1 MGIRMDGKALADRIC
16 LDLKERCDKLIE
28 LDVHPILTIV
38 TTGEDVVS
46 KVYVRNKIKRCEE
59 IGIKADIRHYDYL
72 TEQDF
77 LDLNREV
84 DNPIIVQEPITGEVD
99 HEFVAEYLNPV
110 QDVDGFADYNV
121 ARLATGSKPYNYPC
135 TPNGV
140 MALLDE
146 YGVEIEGKN
155 ALVIGRS
162 NIVGRPMAMMLEHE
176 GATVMIAHSKT
187 PEDRL
192 YNLIQDANIIVS
204 AVGKAGFLTSEKL
217 EKHYWYDRKYL
228 WPGFIYKT
236 IIDVGMNRDENG
248 KLCGDFSEDFKAKFG
263 FYTPTPGSTGPM
275 TVAMLMTNVI
285 NFYERE
291 IVYGL

>member
-1 MGIRMDGKALADRIC
+1 MGIRMDGKALADKIC
-16 LDLKERCDKLIE
+16 LDLKGRCNRLIE
-28 LDVHPILTIV
+28 LGIHPVLTIV
-38 TTGEDVVS
+38 TTGDDAAS
-46 KVYVRNKIKRCEE
+46 KVYVRNKVKRCEE
-59 IGIKADIRHYDYL
+59 IGIKADVRHYDYL
-72 TEQDF
+72 TKQDF
-77 LDLNREV
+77 IDLHREI

-99 HEFVAEYLNPV
+99 HNFVAEYLNPV

-121 ARLATGSKPYNYPC
+121 ARLATGGKPYNYPC

-140 MALLDE
+140 MTLLHE

-176 GATVMIAHSKT
+176 GATVTIAHSKT
-187 PEDRL
+187 N
-192 YNLIQDANIIVS
+192 NLLNHIFNANIVVS
-204 AVGKAGFLTSEKL
+204 ATGHRMTNIEQYVADVKKILGVSNPMT
-217 EKHYWYDRKYL
+217 D
-228 WPGFIYKT
+228 KT

-263 FYTPTPGSTGPM
+263 WYTPDIGGTGPM
-275 TVAMLMTNVI
+275 TVIMLMTNVI

-291 IVYGL
+291 FI

>member
-1 MGIRMDGKALADRIC
+1 MDGKALADKIC
-16 LDLKERCDKLIE
+16 LDLKARCDALKSRNINP
-28 LDVHPILTIV
+28 VLTIV
-38 TTGEDVVS
+38 TSGEDSAS
-46 KVYVRNKIKRCEE
+46 KVYVRNKVKRCEE
-59 IGIKADIRHYDYL
+59 IGIKADVRRYDYL

-99 HEFVAEYLNPV
+99 HDFVAEYLNLV

-121 ARLATGSKPYNYPC
+121 SRLATGGKPYNFPC

-146 YGVEIEGKN
+146 YDIEIEGKN

-176 GATVMIAHSKT
+176 GATVTIAHSKT
-187 PEDRL
+187 K
-192 YNLIQDANIIVS
+192 NLLGHIFNADIVVSATGHRMTNIEQNVADVKKILGVSNPMADKIIV
-204 AVGKAGFLTSEKL
+204 
-217 EKHYWYDRKYL
+217 
-228 WPGFIYKT
+228 
-236 IIDVGMNRDENG
+236 DVGMNRDENG

-263 FYTPTPGSTGPM
+263 FYTPDIGGTGPM
-275 TVAMLMTNVI
+275 TVIMLMTNTI
-285 NFYERE
+285 KFYERDLTF
-291 IVYGL
+291 V

>member
-28 LDVHPILTIV
+28 VGVQPVLTIV
-38 TTGEDVVS
+38 TTGEDAAS
-46 KVYVRNKIKRCEE
+46 KVYVRNKVKRCEE
-59 IGIKADIRHYDYL
+59 IGIKADVQHYDYL
-72 TEQDF
+72 TKQDF

-110 QDVDGFADYNV
+110 QDVDGFADFNV
-121 ARLATGSKPYNYPC
+121 ARLATGGKPYNYPC

-140 MALLDE
+140 MALLHE
-146 YGVEIEGKN
+146 YGVEIKGKN

-176 GATVMIAHSKT
+176 GATVTIAHSKT
-187 PEDRL
+187 DNFTLFSRMATV
-192 YNLIQDANIIVS
+192 DIIVS
-204 AVGKAGFLTSEKL
+204 AVGKHNFIDVSLL
-217 EKHYWYDRKYL
+217 ERH
-228 WPGFIYKT
+228 PHT
-236 IIDVGMNRDENG
+236 IKNKVIVDVGMNHDENG

-263 FYTPTPGSTGPM
+263 WYTPDIGGTGPM
-275 TVAMLMTNVI
+275 TVIMLMTNTI
-285 NFYERE
+285 KFYERDLTF
-291 IVYGL
+291 I

>member
-16 LDLKERCDKLIE
+16 LDLKERCNQLIE
-28 LDVHPILTIV
+28 LDIHPVLTIV
-38 TTGEDVVS
+38 TTGDDAAS
-46 KVYVRNKIKRCEE
+46 KVYVRNKVKRCEE
-59 IGIKADIRHYDYL
+59 IGIKADVRHYDYL

-121 ARLATGSKPYNYPC
+121 ARLATSGKPYNYPC
-135 TPNGV
+135 TPKGV
-140 MALLDE
+140 MTLLHE

-162 NIVGRPMAMMLEHE
+162 NIVGRPMGMMLEHE
-176 GATVMIAHSKT
+176 GATVTIAHSKT
-187 PEDRL
+187 DNFTLFSRMATV
-192 YNLIQDANIIVS
+192 DIIVS
-204 AVGKAGFLTSEKL
+204 AVGKHNFIDVSLL
-217 EKHYWYDRKYL
+217 ERH
-228 WPGFIYKT
+228 PHT
-236 IIDVGMNRDENG
+236 IKNKVIVDVGMNHDENG

-263 FYTPTPGSTGPM
+263 WYTPDIGGTGPM
-275 TVAMLMTNVI
+275 TVIMLMTNTI
-285 NFYERE
+285 KFYERDLTF
-291 IVYGL
+291 I

>member
-1 MGIRMDGKALADRIC
+1 MGIKMDGKALADKIC
-16 LDLKERCDKLIE
+16 LDLKGRCNRLIE
-28 LDVHPILTIV
+28 LGIHPVLTIV
-38 TTGEDVVS
+38 TTGDDAAS
-46 KVYVRNKIKRCEE
+46 KVYVRNKVKRCEE
-59 IGIKADIRHYDYL
+59 IGIKADVRHYDYL
-72 TEQDF
+72 TKQDF
-77 LDLNREV
+77 IDLHREI

-99 HEFVAEYLNPV
+99 HNFVAEYLNPV

-121 ARLATGSKPYNYPC
+121 ARLATGGKPYNYPC

-140 MALLDE
+140 MTLLHE

-176 GATVMIAHSKT
+176 GATVTIAHSKT
-187 PEDRL
+187 N
-192 YNLIQDANIIVS
+192 NLLNHIFNANIVVS
-204 AVGKAGFLTSEKL
+204 ATGHRMTNIEQYVADVKKILGVSNPMT
-217 EKHYWYDRKYL
+217 D
-228 WPGFIYKT
+228 KT

-275 TVAMLMTNVI
+275 TVIMLMTNVI

-291 IVYGL
+291 IADVL

>member
-1 MGIRMDGKALADRIC
+1 MDGKALADRIC
-16 LDLKERCDKLIE
+16 LDLKERCDRLIK
-28 LDVHPILTIV
+28 LDVHPTLTIV
-38 TTGEDVVS
+38 TTGEDSAS
-46 KVYVRNKIKRCEE
+46 KVYVRNKAKRCEE
-59 IGIKADIRHYDYL
+59 IGIKADVRHCDYL
-72 TEQDF
+72 TKQDF

-99 HEFVAEYLNPV
+99 HNFVAEYLNPV
-110 QDVDGFADYNV
+110 QDMDGFADFNV
-121 ARLATGSKPYNYPC
+121 ARLATGGKPYNYPC

-176 GATVMIAHSKT
+176 GAAVTIAHSKT
-187 PEDRL
+187 DNYTL
-192 YNLIQDANIIVS
+192 LSKMATADIIVS
-204 AVGKAGFLTSEKL
+204 AVGKHNFVNVSAL
-217 EKHYWYDRKYL
+217 ERHLHMIKNKV
-228 WPGFIYKT
+228 

-263 FYTPTPGSTGPM
+263 FYTPDIGGTGPM
-275 TVAMLMTNVI
+275 TVIMLMTNVI
-285 NFYERE
+285 NYYERE
-291 IVYGL
+291 IVDVL

>member
-16 LDLKERCDKLIE
+16 LDLKERCDKLIK

-38 TTGEDVVS
+38 TTGEDAAS
-46 KVYVRNKIKRCEE
+46 KVYVWNKVKRCEE
-59 IGIKADIRHYDYL
+59 IGIKADVRHYDYL
-72 TEQDF
+72 TEQNF

-99 HEFVAEYLNPV
+99 HDFVAEYLNPV
-110 QDVDGFADYNV
+110 QDVDGFADFNV
-121 ARLATGSKPYNYPC
+121 ARLATGGKPYNYPC

-146 YGVEIEGKN
+146 YGAEIEGKN

-162 NIVGRPMAMMLEHE
+162 NIVGRPMSMMLEHE
-176 GATVMIAHSKT
+176 GATVTIAHSKT
-187 PEDRL
+187 DNYTL
-192 YNLIQDANIIVS
+192 FSKMATADIIVS
-204 AVGKAGFLTSEKL
+204 AVGKHNFIDVSAL
-217 EKHYWYDRKYL
+217 ERHPHTIKNK
-228 WPGFIYKT
+228 I

-248 KLCGDFSEDFKAKFG
+248 KLCGDFSEDFKSKFG

-285 NFYERE
+285 NYYEKE

>member
-1 MGIRMDGKALADRIC
+1 MGIRMDGKALADKIC
-16 LDLKERCDKLIE
+16 FDLKGRCEKLIK
-28 LDVHPILTIV
+28 LGIQPVLTIV
-38 TTGEDVVS
+38 TTGDDAAS

-59 IGIKADIRHYDYL
+59 IGIKADVRHYDYL
-72 TEQDF
+72 TTQDF

-84 DNPIIVQEPITGEVD
+84 DNPIIVQEPITGEVN

-110 QDVDGFADYNV
+110 QDVDGFADYNA
-121 ARLATGSKPYNYPC
+121 ARLATGGKPYNYPC

-140 MALLDE
+140 MALLHE

-176 GATVMIAHSKT
+176 GATVTIAHSKT
-187 PEDRL
+187 DDYTLMSRMATV
-192 YNLIQDANIIVS
+192 DIIVS
-204 AVGKAGFLTSEKL
+204 AVGKHNFVNVSAL
-217 EKHYWYDRKYL
+217 ERHPHMIKSKV
-228 WPGFIYKT
+228 

-248 KLCGDFSEDFKAKFG
+248 KLCGDFSEEFKAKFG
-263 FYTPTPGSTGPM
+263 FYTPDIGGAGPM
-275 TVAMLMTNVI
+275 TVAMLMINVI
-285 NFYERE
+285 NYYERE

>member
-1 MGIRMDGKALADRIC
+1 MGIKMDGKALADKIC
-16 LDLKERCDKLIE
+16 LDLKGRCDRLIG
-28 LDVHPILTIV
+28 LGIHPVLTIV
-38 TTGEDVVS
+38 TTGDDTAS
-46 KVYVRNKIKRCEE
+46 KVYVRNKVKRCEE
-59 IGIKADIRHYDYL
+59 IGIKADVRHYDYL

-121 ARLATGSKPYNYPC
+121 ARLATGGKPYNYPC

-140 MALLDE
+140 MTLLHE

-162 NIVGRPMAMMLEHE
+162 NIVGRPMSMMLEHE
-176 GATVMIAHSKT
+176 GATVTITHSKT
-187 PEDRL
+187 DNYTL
-192 YNLIQDANIIVS
+192 FSKMATADIIVS
-204 AVGKAGFLTSEKL
+204 AVGKHNFVNVDAL
-217 EKHYWYDRKYL
+217 ECYPRVIKNKV
-228 WPGFIYKT
+228 
-236 IIDVGMNRDENG
+236 IIDVGMNRDKNG

-285 NFYERE
+285 NFYERWE
-291 IVYGL
+291 KANNAL

>member
-1 MGIRMDGKALADRIC
+1 MGIKMDGKALADKIC
-16 LDLKERCDKLIE
+16 LDLKGRCDRLIG
-28 LDVHPILTIV
+28 LGIQPVLTIV
-38 TTGEDVVS
+38 TTGEDSAS
-46 KVYVRNKIKRCEE
+46 KVYVRNKVKRCEE
-59 IGIKADIRHYDYL
+59 IGIKADVRHYDYL
-72 TEQDF
+72 TKQDF

-99 HEFVAEYLNPV
+99 HDFVAEYLNPV

-121 ARLATGSKPYNYPC
+121 ARLATGGKPYNYPC

-140 MALLDE
+140 MTLLHE

-176 GATVMIAHSKT
+176 GATATIAHSKT
-187 PEDRL
+187 DNYTL
-192 YNLIQDANIIVS
+192 FSKMATADIIVS
-204 AVGKAGFLTSEKL
+204 AVGKHNFVNVDAL
-217 EKHYWYDRKYL
+217 ECYPRVIKNKV
-228 WPGFIYKT
+228 

-275 TVAMLMTNVI
+275 TVIMLMTNVI
-285 NFYERE
+285 NFYER
-291 IVYGL
+291 

>member
-28 LDVHPILTIV
+28 LDVRPVLTIV
-38 TTGEDVVS
+38 TTGDDAAS
-46 KVYVRNKIKRCEE
+46 KVYVRNKVKRCEE
-59 IGIKADIRHYDYL
+59 IGIKADVRHYDYL
-72 TEQDF
+72 TKQDF
-77 LDLNREV
+77 LDLHRKI

-99 HEFVAEYLNPV
+99 HNFVAEYLNPV

-121 ARLATGSKPYNYPC
+121 ARLATGGKPYNYPC

-140 MALLDE
+140 MTLLHE

-162 NIVGRPMAMMLEHE
+162 NIVGRPMAMMFEHE
-176 GATVMIAHSKT
+176 GATVTIAHSKT
-187 PEDRL
+187 K
-192 YNLIQDANIIVS
+192 NLLNHIFNADIVVS
-204 AVGKAGFLTSEKL
+204 ATGHRMTNIEQYVADVKKILGVSNPMV
-217 EKHYWYDRKYL
+217 D
-228 WPGFIYKT
+228 KT

-275 TVAMLMTNVI
+275 TVIMLMTNVI

-291 IVYGL
+291 IADVL

>member
-28 LDVHPILTIV
+28 LDVQPVLTIV
-38 TTGEDVVS
+38 TTGEDAAS
-46 KVYVRNKIKRCEE
+46 KVYVRNKVKRCEE
-59 IGIKADIRHYDYL
+59 IGIKDDVRHYDYL

-99 HEFVAEYLNPV
+99 HDFVAEYLNPV
-110 QDVDGFADYNV
+110 QDVDGFADFNV
-121 ARLATGSKPYNYPC
+121 ARLATGGKPYNFPC

-140 MALLDE
+140 MALLHE

-176 GATVMIAHSKT
+176 GATVTIAHSKT
-187 PEDRL
+187 D
-192 YNLIQDANIIVS
+192 NLALFYKIATADITVS
-204 AVGKAGFLTSEKL
+204 AVGKHNFVDISAL
-217 EKHYWYDRKYL
+217 ERHPHMIKN
-228 WPGFIYKT
+228 T
-236 IIDVGMNRDENG
+236 VIIDVGMNRDENG
-248 KLCGDFSEDFKAKFG
+248 KLCGDFSEDFKAKFK

-285 NFYERE
+285 NFYERWF
-291 IVYGL
+291 I